1 MERAGD
7 QCVLFGG
14 GALCL
19 GDEGGMGR
27 RSCNV
32 IFFVSLEI
40 VASEMVV
47 N

>member
-19 GDEGGMGR
+19 GDEELQ
-27 RSCNV
+27 CN
-32 IFFVSLEI
+32 FLCVSRDLCK
-40 VASEMVV
+40 
-47 N
+47 